1 MNVPGATISG
11 FKRLSSV
18 GPRLE
23 KAAKPE
29 MLSARR
35 SELIGALY
43 LVVPQTELIVGRLF
57 SLAPTVKTLLADAGA
72 PNESRSTSPFPL
84 ASTPLFPAEKRIVIF

>member
-23 KAAKPE
+23 NAANPE
-29 MLSARR
+29 MLSALR
-35 SELIGALY
+35 SVEIGD
-43 LVVPQTELIVGRLF
+43 P
-57 SLAPTVKTLLADAGA
+57 
-72 PNESRSTSPFPL
+72 
-84 ASTPLFPAEKRIVIF
+84 